1 MLDKVLNKRRKRKTD
16 NSSSILL
23 RFVDNLDESSR
34 KIFLPYLK
42 GNAIVSYYRWHDCII
57 LLFDFKYFEDNYRRL
72 FSEKFFVDNKYVLI
86 MGTCFSKKSKI
97 KIVDNIKKGSQHKYL
112 RLNGEIVLSIDKICN
127 VLLFDINIDGWYPNS
142 VRLWPKIKDAQQCF
156 QSWLERTPPSTSSVS
171 SNFSFSSK
179 DTVH

>member
-1 MLDKVLNKRRKRKTD
+1 MLLLVIIGGTIALFYFLI
-16 NSSSILL
+16 SSIL
-23 RFVDNLDESSR
+23 
-34 KIFLPYLK
+34 KI
-42 GNAIVSYYRWHDCII
+42 IIEDCLVKKI
-57 LLFDFKYFEDNYRRL
+57 
-72 FSEKFFVDNKYVLI
+72 FVDNKYVLI
-86 MGTCFSKKSKI
+86 IGTCFSKKSKI

-156 QSWLERTPPSTSSVS
+156 QSWLERTPPSTPIVS